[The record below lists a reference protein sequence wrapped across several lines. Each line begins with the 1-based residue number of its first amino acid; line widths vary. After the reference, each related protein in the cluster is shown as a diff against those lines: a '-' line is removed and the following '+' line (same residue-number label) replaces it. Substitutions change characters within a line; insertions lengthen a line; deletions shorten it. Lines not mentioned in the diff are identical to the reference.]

1 MCCIACQVLSVVV
14 AAAYIHQVM
23 VVITYLVEVMLEAA
37 RIHQYILAGAA
48 VVAVVTWVV
57 EELGLIIEIKYIVE
71 AAVGCG
77 ILKLMHFLET
87 KEHCL
92 VIAWLAICHDPSI
105 MLIEDILGLLWM
117 EI

>member
-1 MCCIACQVLSVVV
+1 MN
-14 AAAYIHQVM
+14 
-23 VVITYLVEVMLEAA
+23 
-37 RIHQYILAGAA
+37 RF
-48 VVAVVTWVV
+48 
-57 EELGLIIEIKYIVE
+57 KYIVE